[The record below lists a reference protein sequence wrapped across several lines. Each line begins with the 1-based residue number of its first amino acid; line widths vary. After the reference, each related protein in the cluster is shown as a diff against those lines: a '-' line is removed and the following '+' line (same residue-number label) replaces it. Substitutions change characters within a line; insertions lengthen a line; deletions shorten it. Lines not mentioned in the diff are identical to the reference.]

1 MLLLFCFVIVDPIF
15 CDRPFILW
23 AFFCLMTLAHIVGAD
38 VTETNKWPCMTI
50 MLFTGDHSLGTRK
63 TQTLFKD
70 TNIIL
75 FLQSHLQ
82 VDSLILWFDLRD
94 RTFFFSTF
102 CGVFKVFITN
112 LPSTCWLPRISGQFC
127 DGSFSKRR
135 KVTIWHQQKRWVFFF
150 DLGPLLG
157 PCASPFPRTFGLA
170 TCSPWKPTTKLSMP
184 RSVWLLIVRLSIPC
198 PLPLFCP
205 IHYIGQVRLDGWSFM
220 YWG

>member
-38 VTETNKWPCMTI
+38 VTETNKWPCLTI
-50 MLFTGDHSLGTRK
+50 MLFTGDHSLGTSK

-94 RTFFFSTF
+94 RTFF
-102 CGVFKVFITN
+102 
-112 LPSTCWLPRISGQFC
+112 LHLLR
-127 DGSFSKRR
+127 SFQSIYYQSAQH
-135 KVTIWHQQKRWVFFF
+135 VLACPGFWAILWWIFLQKCNKYKN
-150 DLGPLLG
+150 
-157 PCASPFPRTFGLA
+157 CAHPPFNPE
-170 TCSPWKPTTKLSMP
+170 
-184 RSVWLLIVRLSIPC
+184 
-198 PLPLFCP
+198 
-205 IHYIGQVRLDGWSFM
+205 
-220 YWG
+220 